1 MAVISTRPAKIDDLK
16 ALQEFEQGIIKVE
29 RPLDPFLKAGRIYY
43 YNIEELITAEDVNLL
58 VAVSNNEIIG
68 SGYVRIEKS
77 SEYHKNKKNGY
88 VGFIYV
94 KPEFRGKR
102 ISTIILESLKHW
114 AKKRGLNE
122 LRLDVYQNNTSAIKS
137 YERFGFNKSMINMRM
152 EI

>member
-102 ISTIILESLKHW
+102 ISTIILESLKYW

-122 LRLDVYQNNTSAIKS
+122 LRLDVYHNNTSAIKS

>member
-94 KPEFRGKR
+94 KPEFRGKK
-102 ISTIILESLKHW
+102 ISTIILESLKYW

-122 LRLDVYQNNTSAIKS
+122 LRLDVYHNNTSAIKS

>member
-43 YNIEELITAEDVNLL
+43 YNIEELITVEDVNLL

-77 SEYHKNKKNGY
+77 SEYHKNKKIGY

-122 LRLDVYQNNTSAIKS
+122 LRLDVYHNNTSAITS

>member
-1 MAVISTRPAKIDDLK
+1 MAVISTRTAKIDDLK

-29 RPLDPFLKAGRIYY
+29 RPLDPFLKSGRIYY

-102 ISTIILESLKHW
+102 ISTIILESLKYW

-122 LRLDVYQNNTSAIKS
+122 LRLDVYHNNTSAIKS

>member
-1 MAVISTRPAKIDDLK
+1 MAAISTRPAKIDDLK

-29 RPLDPFLKAGRIYY
+29 RPLDPFLKSGRIYY
-43 YNIEELITAEDVNLL
+43 YNIEELITAENVNLL

-102 ISTIILESLKHW
+102 ISTIILESLKYW

-122 LRLDVYQNNTSAIKS
+122 LRLDVYHNNTSAIKS

>member
-43 YNIEELITAEDVNLL
+43 YNIEELITAENVNLL

-102 ISTIILESLKHW
+102 INTIILESLKHW
-114 AKKRGLNE
+114 AKKRGLIE
-122 LRLDVYQNNTSAIKS
+122 LRLDVYHNNTSAIKS

>member
-1 MAVISTRPAKIDDLK
+1 MAAISTRPAKIDDLK

-29 RPLDPFLKAGRIYY
+29 RPLDPFLKSGRIYY
-43 YNIEELITAEDVNLL
+43 YNIEELITAENVNLL

-102 ISTIILESLKHW
+102 ISTIILESLKRW

-122 LRLDVYQNNTSAIKS
+122 LRLDVYHNNTSAIKS

>member
-1 MAVISTRPAKIDDLK
+1 MAAISTRPAKIDDLK

-43 YNIEELITAEDVNLL
+43 YNIEELITAENVNLL

-94 KPEFRGKR
+94 KPEFRGKK
-102 ISTIILESLKHW
+102 ISTIILESLKYW

-122 LRLDVYQNNTSAIKS
+122 LRLDVYHNNTSAIKS